1 MTSLRLVAMGKY
13 RPIICGQSRN
23 KCFLTGDKN
32 FYYNSSVV
40 VFHIPE
46 DDVLKSIISAS
57 NMR

>member
-1 MTSLRLVAMGKY
+1 MGKY

-23 KCFLTGDKN
+23 KCLPTGDNN
-32 FYYNSSVV
+32 FYYNSSAV